1 MTLVNGMQVKKAQG
15 RAEVVY
21 DGCQPLVAVEN
32 GLKLDWQSWEAAEDK
47 KPPASQQQRITVLAR
62 GPPTGISATPLTWV
76 GTPLPLKLPTT
87 STQGPF
93 L

>member
-32 GLKLDWQSWEAAEDK
+32 GLKLDWQSWEAAENK
-47 KPPASQQQRITVLAR
+47 KPSASQQQRITVLAR
-62 GPPTGISATPLTWV
+62 GPRGHSHPLASLQRLSHGWA
-76 GTPLPLKLPTT
+76 PHCR
-87 STQGPF
+87 
-93 L
+93 

>member
-1 MTLVNGMQVKKAQG
+1 MTLVNGMQVEKAQG

-32 GLKLDWQSWEAAEDK
+32 GLKLDWQSWE
-47 KPPASQQQRITVLAR
+47 PSASQQQRITVLAR
-62 GPPTGISATPLTWV
+62 GPPLGIFATPLTWV